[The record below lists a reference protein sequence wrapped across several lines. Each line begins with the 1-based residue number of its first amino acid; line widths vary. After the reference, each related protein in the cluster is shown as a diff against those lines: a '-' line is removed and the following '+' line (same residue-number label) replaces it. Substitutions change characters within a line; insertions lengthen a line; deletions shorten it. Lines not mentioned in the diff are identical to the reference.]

1 MINEK
6 IIELDAIYFLLTYYD
21 MKFFKTSQFIGY
33 KILIMLCSF
42 YKFFF
47 RLEFCSIFMKL
58 LSSTFLESMPKD
70 QFRCRKNIILSVKC
84 VINDSR
90 PSISY
95 FMLTWFPILY
105 SYQMPLKSFAD
116 YNLSFLVL
124 HVLHKFNFEK
134 EEKFNVL

>member
-1 MINEK
+1 MQSIF
-6 IIELDAIYFLLTYYD
+6 YFATIR
-21 MKFFKTSQFIGY
+21 FIGY
-33 KILIMLCSF
+33 KILIMLSF
-42 YKFFF
+42 LIHFFLTRILQF
-47 RLEFCSIFMKL
+47 FMKL

-70 QFRCRKNIILSVKC
+70 QFRCRKNIILSAKC

>member
-1 MINEK
+1 M
-6 IIELDAIYFLLTYYD
+6 D
-21 MKFFKTSQFIGY
+21 FFW
-33 KILIMLCSF
+33 
-42 YKFFF
+42 
-47 RLEFCSIFMKL
+47 LEFCNIFMKL

-116 YNLSFLVL
+116 YNLFSLSYTFYINSILKKKKSLMCCKLLRNHVERINLYVLSFWNLPFFVEC
-124 HVLHKFNFEK
+124 KYFN
-134 EEKFNVL
+134 